1 MDQLLARRTVSGTN
15 CAKSPVV
22 VVGQLTVQL
31 SSLLGAVSCLETS
44 FIFETCLRNLGKINS
59 SLFLVVRKARGVARA
74 KTWKLLI
81 RNRGSSLHYCQ
92 VVGFE
97 SSPLDKRELWNGV
110 SIEDVSE

>member
-1 MDQLLARRTVSGTN
+1 MDKLLARRTVSGTI

-59 SLFLVVRKARGVARA
+59 SLFLVAGAVCGAARA
-74 KTWKLLI
+74 KTWHSLI
-81 RNRGSSLHYCQ
+81 RDKGSS
-92 VVGFE
+92 
-97 SSPLDKRELWNGV
+97 
-110 SIEDVSE
+110 